1 MLEGAP
7 AVYIYL
13 AGNRR
18 STAVSRPLPD
28 IPFCCRQALRLVTCS
43 LFRAQ
48 GVNDDEVTL
57 PELPISHLD
66 VPCTL
71 PCNHRALHV
80 LKLSSVPLSGGSESS
95 STPPGE
101 TDSVDTEILVQ
112 GLSISHPDRQL
123 TLMKR
128 DWTDCWRGVS
138 LCSINVRVSGQHKCP
153 QLGS

>member
-1 MLEGAP
+1 MQGNAVNCCNCACSSWEWSLSDLYLISQCPKSPSEHFTPEMLEGAP

-71 PCNHRALHV
+71 PCNHRALRV
-80 LKLSSVPLSGGSESS
+80 LKLSSVPLSGGRESS

-101 TDSVDTEILVQ
+101 TDSVDTEILE
-112 GLSISHPDRQL
+112 
-123 TLMKR
+123 
-128 DWTDCWRGVS
+128 GVS
-138 LCSINVRVSGQHKCP
+138 KV
-153 QLGS
+153 